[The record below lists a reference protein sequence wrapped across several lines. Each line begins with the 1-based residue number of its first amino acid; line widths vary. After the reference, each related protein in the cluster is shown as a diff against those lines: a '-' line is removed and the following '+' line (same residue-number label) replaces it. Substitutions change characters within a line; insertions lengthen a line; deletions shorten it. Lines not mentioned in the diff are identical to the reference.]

1 MDYNQAEK
9 AMEAAEKE
17 LLVLMDYPPFSQIDG
32 GDEEEPDWG
41 FPFPTE
47 RGEDLAEAIRDVHKT
62 ITSERDSLE
71 KQKKTIYDIDP
82 NMLAKAFDDVEKEFE
97 DDLVEARLYKKRFP
111 ETRIS
116 ALMQA
121 WKPKQQK

>member
-1 MDYNQAEK
+1 MDYTQGIK

-17 LLVLMDYPPFSQIDG
+17 LFVLMDYPPFSEIDG
-32 GDEEEPDWG
+32 GDETEPDWG
-41 FPFPTE
+41 FPSISE
-47 RGEDLAEAIRDVHKT
+47 RGEDLAEAIRDVHQM
-62 ITSERDSLE
+62 IVSERKKLE
-71 KQKKTIYDIDP
+71 KDGKTMYDMDGA
-82 NMLAKAFDDVEKEFE
+82 MLAKAFDEVEKEFSE
-97 DDLVEARLYKKRFP
+97 ELDEARLYKKRFP